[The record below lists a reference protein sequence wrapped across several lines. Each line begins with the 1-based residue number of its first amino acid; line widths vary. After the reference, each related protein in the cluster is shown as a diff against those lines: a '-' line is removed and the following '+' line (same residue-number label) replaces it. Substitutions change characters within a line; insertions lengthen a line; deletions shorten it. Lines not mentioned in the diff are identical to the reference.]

1 MFVKIAIFIF
11 TFFCLAI
18 PLNSEELY
26 KLDIPDK
33 IEIELNTKNYNR
45 YLRTGMRAFADG
57 STRKLRFS
65 KKFLF

>member
-1 MFVKIAIFIF
+1 MFVKIVISIF
-11 TFFCLAI
+11 TFFCLTI

-45 YLRTGMRAFADG
+45 YLIN
-57 STRKLRFS
+57 
-65 KKFLF
+65 